1 MQRCSRWKKGYFY
14 ARVIL
19 WQFKVDRLQI
29 LYDCNN
35 RILLYVA
42 THSYRMLT
50 IGSSQQGW
58 MYIFSSKQVTTR
70 LREKKSEGQSGMKH

>member
-1 MQRCSRWKKGYFY
+1 MLSLEERLLLCKGNTV
-14 ARVIL
+14 AI
-19 WQFKVDRLQI
+19 QS
-29 LYDCNN
+29 DCNN

-42 THSYRMLT
+42 THSYRMTT

-70 LREKKSEGQSGMKH
+70 LREKKTEGQSGMKH